1 MLYTAA
7 SFRRDSWKFFL
18 EVCYLFLL
26 RLFISR
32 PSSRDTTVELGLWRM
47 QSSRVLSE
55 GVANVLFFT
64 QRRLRC
70 VCINWRHQK
79 ESWGGFGFSSFQ
91 SKDTLR
97 PRFVIRE
104 KCCYASLNKLVFKQ
118 SFLWFTADGG
128 LMWLML
134 PFKTLILLVVSQ
146 PSPLFPGLAHYFNV
160 SCQMAN
166 LRWFVINSI
175 HLHHL

>member
-1 MLYTAA
+1 MANA
-7 SFRRDSWKFFL
+7 
-18 EVCYLFLL
+18 
-26 RLFISR
+26 
-32 PSSRDTTVELGLWRM
+32 
-47 QSSRVLSE
+47 SSRVLSE

-91 SKDTLR
+91 SKVTLR

-146 PSPLFPGLAHYFNV
+146 PSPLFPGRHIISMFHVKWWILDGLLEIQFTCIISSPTTMRFNV
-160 SCQMAN
+160 
-166 LRWFVINSI
+166 
-175 HLHHL
+175 